1 MLFAV
6 AYSTHLDTEQVTSC
20 AFPTICAQ
28 SLVFASRRREEY
40 PWKIGTVKPHVAFA
54 KKHTHADRRAL
65 VSHSTVSVSPMLR
78 VTHTRAHKG
87 EGNTLL
93 KSFTIA

>member
-1 MLFAV
+1 M
-6 AYSTHLDTEQVTSC
+6 
-20 AFPTICAQ
+20 
-28 SLVFASRRREEY
+28 FASRRMEEY
-40 PWKIGTVKPHVAFA
+40 PWKIGTVKPHVALV

-65 VSHSTVSVSPMLR
+65 VSHSTVNVSPMLR
-78 VTHTRAHKG
+78 VTHTQAHKE